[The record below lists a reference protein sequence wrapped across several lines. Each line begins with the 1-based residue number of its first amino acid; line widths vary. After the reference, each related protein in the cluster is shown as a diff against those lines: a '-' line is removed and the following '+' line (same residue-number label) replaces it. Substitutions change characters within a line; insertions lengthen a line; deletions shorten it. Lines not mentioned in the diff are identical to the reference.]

1 MNDIVY
7 KDLHFNKSAIL
18 KLYND
23 NEWTLYTENPT
34 KLFDGILNSL
44 YCYGAYDKK
53 RLIGLVRVIGDS
65 NTIIY
70 IQDILILKS
79 YQNKGIGTK
88 LLSDIINKYKG
99 VRQLILTTDNSEMQ
113 KKFYK
118 KNGFVEFVDAN
129 LVGFRLKK

>member
-1 MNDIVY
+1 MNDIIY
-7 KDLHFNKSAIL
+7 SELHFNKPAIL
-18 KLYND
+18 KLYKD
-23 NEWTLYTENPT
+23 NEWTLYTENPK

-53 RLIGLVRVIGDS
+53 RLVGLVRVVGDN

-88 LLSDIINKYKG
+88 LLSDIINKYEG
-99 VRQLILTTDNSEMQ
+99 VRQLILTTDNSVMQ
-113 KKFYK
+113 KKFYE
-118 KNGFVEFVDAN
+118 KNGFVEFIDSN

>member
-1 MNDIVY
+1 LNDIVY